1 MTEPD
6 KLHRQMKSI
15 EILVGRL
22 EEASDPALRTA
33 AKDLIAAVM
42 ELHGAALQRMLEIAR
57 EGGILGTEAVERFGR
72 DDLVRNM
79 LLLYDLHPHDLTTR
93 VEQALQ
99 KAAPFLRSHNAS
111 AELESVTE
119 DGVVTVHFQ
128 VKAGSCGSTA
138 ASVRSGIEA
147 EILSAAPD
155 APSVVITEV
164 GKASGSGFISV
175 HDLQNGQS
183 LVARST
189 GSLR

>member
-6 KLHRQMKSI
+6 ELQRQTKSI
-15 EILVGRL
+15 EILVSRL

-57 EGGILGTEAVERFGR
+57 EAGTSGAEAVERFGR

-79 LLLYDLHPHDLTTR
+79 LLLYDLHPQALTTR
-93 VEQALQ
+93 VKQALQ
-99 KAAPFLRSHNAS
+99 KAAPFLKSHNAS

-138 ASVRSGIEA
+138 ATVRSGIEA
-147 EILSAAPD
+147 ETLSAAPD
-155 APSVVITEV
+155 ASSVVITEV
-164 GKASGSGFISV
+164 GKASGSGFVSV
-175 HDLQNGQS
+175 NDLQNGQS
-183 LVARST
+183 LAGRST
-189 GSLR
+189 GTLR